1 MTEEAAQRT
10 VRIEACLFLL
20 APEGFLA
27 IGMGLTSLFRH
38 TRLYDSV
45 LPCKS
50 ALCGCITAGSVGS
63 LGLRVQLS
71 QFLLCLQPM
80 LRMSRESGRPSFSQ
94 CSWARVR
101 IAASCSCHVGFSFM
115 VT

>member
-10 VRIEACLFLL
+10 VRTEACLLLL
-20 APEGFLA
+20 APEEFLA

-71 QFLLCLQPM
+71 QLLLCLQPM
-80 LRMSRESGRPSFSQ
+80 F
-94 CSWARVR
+94 
-101 IAASCSCHVGFSFM
+101 
-115 VT
+115 